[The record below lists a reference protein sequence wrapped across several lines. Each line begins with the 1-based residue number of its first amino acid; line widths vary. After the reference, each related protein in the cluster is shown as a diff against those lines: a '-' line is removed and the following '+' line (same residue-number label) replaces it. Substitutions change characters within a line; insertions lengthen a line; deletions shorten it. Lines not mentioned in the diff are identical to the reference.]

1 MMAEIRGRRVPLQQT
16 FPLTQNWRQE
26 QELERVGGGAPEPL
40 AERDPRSSLL
50 TLTTLPSPL
59 RRLLHDQGKM
69 MRGGGGNM
77 IMTKTRTRPYASR
90 KTSFSERGTIN
101 GVMVGKDGTATVTT
115 PSDSKDR
122 PTYFRLPAKQASPY
136 KYIEKPRQ
144 NMRTDTAEIKS
155 VVFTLLYPE
164 ERAKSVAT
172 VPTVSEGEI
181 RGRIPTLPATPKN
194 TQSVRSSAGFHGG
207 IKGVSE
213 NGGGG
218 CYFSPHDPG
227 ESDG

>member
-1 MMAEIRGRRVPLQQT
+1 MAEIRGRRVPLQQT

-101 GVMVGKDGTATVTT
+101 GVTTGKDISETSTT
-115 PSDSKDR
+115 PSNSSYR
-122 PTYFRLPAKQASPY
+122 PPYCRLLTKQASPY
-136 KYIEKPRQ
+136 R
-144 NMRTDTAEIKS
+144 
-155 VVFTLLYPE
+155 
-164 ERAKSVAT
+164 
-172 VPTVSEGEI
+172 
-181 RGRIPTLPATPKN
+181 
-194 TQSVRSSAGFHGG
+194 
-207 IKGVSE
+207 
-213 NGGGG
+213 
-218 CYFSPHDPG
+218 
-227 ESDG
+227 